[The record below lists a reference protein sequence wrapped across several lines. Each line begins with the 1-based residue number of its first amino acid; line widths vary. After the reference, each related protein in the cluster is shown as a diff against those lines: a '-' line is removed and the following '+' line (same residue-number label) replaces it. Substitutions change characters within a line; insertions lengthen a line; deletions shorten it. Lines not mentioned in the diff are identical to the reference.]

1 MFIRSYTVGLVPVAV
16 MLAGFGLGVER
27 ASAQASYEFSAT
39 YNTVVTIDPSYRPD
53 LGIFRATITGEN
65 TDAPYGLTNF
75 TSNTYGRFDPT
86 TNISTFN
93 ANPAVFGLQGEPILS
108 DRYYGGSNEL
118 FGTASDMAKFDFEQG
133 TVSGSGTI
141 TLTGGTG
148 LFENATGEIT
158 FTQNDRLT
166 STNLTDP
173 FEGKATLNFSV
184 QTPQAVPEPSTNA
197 TLVGASVIGFGL
209 LLRRHRRK
217 SAMSNLIN
225 RGD

>member
-27 ASAQASYEFSAT
+27 ASAQTSYDFSAT
-39 YNTVVTIDPSYRPD
+39 YNTLVTVDPTYNPD
-53 LGIFRATITGEN
+53 LGIGRATITGVS

-75 TSNTYGRFDPT
+75 TSNTYSQFDPT
-86 TNISTFN
+86 TNVSTFN
-93 ANPAVFGLQGEPILS
+93 ANPAAFGLQGAPILS

-141 TLTGGTG
+141 TITGGTG

-173 FEGKATLNFSV
+173 FEGQAILNFSV
-184 QTPQAVPEPSTNA
+184 QTAQAVPEPSTNA

>member
-1 MFIRSYTVGLVPVAV
+1 MQMIFRLYTSWLFGVA
-16 MLAGFGLGVER
+16 LTLLGFGSGAS
-27 ASAQASYEFSAT
+27 ASAQTTYPFEAT
-39 YNTVVTIDPSYRPD
+39 YNAEITTRPII
-53 LGIFRATITGEN
+53 GNISEATDIGESA
-65 TDAPYGLTNF
+65 DAPYGLTSWINMNYAEFNPDTGVF
-75 TSNTYGRFDPT
+75 TFGPDPAT
-86 TNISTFN
+86 
-93 ANPAVFGLQGEPILS
+93 FGLEGLPIGTLTLS
-108 DRYYGGSNEL
+108 GNGSDKL
-118 FGTASDMAKFDFEQG
+118 FG
-133 TVSGSGTI
+133 TVSGSVSVDFENLVGTGSSTI
-141 TLTGGTG
+141 TITGGTG

-173 FEGKATLNFSV
+173 FEGQAILNFSV
-184 QTPQAVPEPSTNA
+184 QTAQAVPEPSTNA